1 MSAIAETNTSSYAM
15 RAQSLLERVKY
26 RLATAPEDI
35 DKLVHLR
42 YKAYLKEG
50 AIEKSAHERL
60 EDKFDDLANVFN
72 LGVYID
78 GRLASALRLHILRG
92 ADAYSPAV
100 ETFGEVLGPLL
111 SEGKTII
118 DPNRFVADYE
128 IAHLFPELPY
138 LTLRLANLAA
148 TRFRADYVTMTVRA
162 EHQAFYK
169 RGFFAR
175 VACPPR
181 PYPLLSKPISLL
193 LVDYVAD
200 RGRIEMRHPY
210 WKSTEEERER
220 LFGGQSGPS
229 CA

>member
-1 MSAIAETNTSSYAM
+1 MSAKQEPIASSYAI
-15 RAQSLLERVKY
+15 RAQSLLDRIDY
-26 RLATAPEDI
+26 RRANNAKDLDA
-35 DKLVHLR
+35 LVHLR

-50 AIEKSAHERL
+50 AIEKSASERL
-60 EDKFDDLANVFN
+60 EDKFDDLDNVYN
-72 LGVYID
+72 IGVFID
-78 GRLASALRLHILRG
+78 GHLASALRLHILKG

-100 ETFGEVLGPLL
+100 ETFGEVLRPLL
-111 SEGKTII
+111 AEGKTII
-118 DPNRFVADYE
+118 DPNRFVADCD
-128 IAHLFPELPY
+128 IAHQYPELPY

-148 TRFRADYVTMTVRA
+148 TRFSADYVTMTVRA

-200 RGRIEMRHPY
+200 RGRIEARHPY
-210 WKSTEEERER
+210 WKSSEEERER
-220 LFGGQSGPS
+220 LLSRAFAMP
-229 CA
+229 

>member
-1 MSAIAETNTSSYAM
+1 MPTTKENISSSYAT
-15 RAQSLLERVKY
+15 RAQSLLDRVEY
-26 RLATAPEDI
+26 RRAWNAKDLDA
-35 DKLVHLR
+35 LVHLR

-50 AIEKSAHERL
+50 AITQSQSERL
-60 EDKFDDLANVFN
+60 EDKFDDLDNAYNIGLF
-72 LGVYID
+72 ID
-78 GRLASALRLHILRG
+78 GRLASALRLHVLKG

-100 ETFGEVLGPLL
+100 ETFGEVLRPMLAA
-111 SEGKTII
+111 GKTII

-128 IAHLFPELPY
+128 IAHQYPELPY

-148 TRFRADYVTMTVRA
+148 TRFSADYVTMTVRA

-200 RGRIEMRHPY
+200 RIRIETRHPY
-210 WKSTEEERER
+210 WKSTADERER
-220 LFGGQSGPS
+220 LLGRERGAG
-229 CA
+229 